1 MSNLIRFTGKQCDG
15 QLSLVVDVDDTLSA
29 ITSGDTLYIT
39 DIQTPTKKFCVVAGA
54 IIRGNP
60 PTHTFVEYSDCSE
73 CLIDNND
80 YVIVE
85 SCYNSNFTYAI
96 SVFDLPTGSTIGDS
110 IYISLTPPGS
120 VRDYTDCF
128 TIKSFG
134 VFNDQITIDDLSVI
148 NSISPTTYTGCSE
161 CYQSNNL
168 VYEVVEC
175 LTSVSYYVFLP
186 GTLEGHIITFVS
198 GVDQFCGVVGSVTT
212 TEYTATFVADL
223 GVFEGD
229 RQCQDCQEI
238 VSDKRIIT
246 NCSTGDVEVAWASL
260 FFDYGDAS
268 NLSIDGSCYLVGDL
282 TESGVT
288 ITTDFLNY
296 DVTPDCESCIQ
307 CNGVVYEYSTCD
319 ATGPVTNFTY
329 TATTSTLTDGDYY
342 SVTGTTDGSG
352 GYSLFY
358 INVSGGLVSIVN
370 TQSGGYGYNIGDLIT
385 LSGTDFGGIEEDII
399 EITVT
404 EVVSTGYI
412 YSYYYYDGII
422 NTTFYNP
429 TLNNCCEIKG
439 IGGGSPNQ
447 YFYSFNTYDGCTDC
461 ENNDYYFVWVAEVCL
476 TQETIVV
483 VTPVGFGQ
491 VDIVKLKY
499 GTSDYFC
506 ATLTDVYDPL
516 QHYYITNIFKT
527 DDVISYSDCET
538 CDATTT
544 INLSVKECD
553 TSINSYVSFPLNIWY
568 EYVYNLSLNTYTL
581 NQYDKCST
589 ILNTCPLPGDYP
601 TVTPYA
607 FYLNCETCTFD
618 NTRFPR
624 NAGPETLLCIEV
636 CGPSGTTVTQVSPPH
651 PVWTDAYGTAVTQL
665 NMITLGGPD
674 GLNS

>member
-1 MSNLIRFTGKQCDG
+1 MANVITIRGTACDG
-15 QLSLVVDVDDTLSA
+15 TGLVRVDVDDILSA
-29 ITSGDTLYIT
+29 ITSGSTISATSISD
-39 DIQTPTKKFCVVAGA
+39 PNKKYCLVVVSLSKGVT
-54 IIRGNP
+54 

-85 SCYNSNFTYAI
+85 SCYNRVFTYVI
-96 SVFDLPTGSTIGDS
+96 SVSDLPTGSNIDDS

-120 VRDYTDCF
+120 DIDYTDCF

-134 VFNDQITIDDLSVI
+134 VFNDQITIDDLSVVNNI
-148 NSISPTTYTGCSE
+148 LSTTYTGCSE
-161 CYQSNNL
+161 CYQSNNS
-168 VYEVVEC
+168 VYEVTGC
-175 LTSVSYYVFLP
+175 LGSGTYYVFLP

-198 GVDQFCGVVGSVTT
+198 GVDQFCGVVGSVTL

-229 RQCQDCQEI
+229 RQCQDCQDI

-268 NLSIDGSCYLVGDL
+268 NLSIDGSCYLIGDL
-282 TESGVT
+282 TDSGVT

-307 CNGVVYEYSTCD
+307 CNGIVYEYVTCD
-319 ATGPVTNFTY
+319 GTGPITLFTY
-329 TATTSTLTDGDYY
+329 TATTTTLTDGDYY

-352 GYSLFY
+352 EYALFN
-358 INVSGGLVSIVN
+358 IQVSGNSVSIVGI
-370 TQSGGYGYNIGDLIT
+370 QSGGYGYNSGDSIT
-385 LSGTDFGGIEEDII
+385 LYGVDFGGTAEDTI
-399 EITVT
+399 EITIT
-404 EVVSTGYI
+404 EVGFTGYI

-429 TLNNCCEIKG
+429 TLNNCCQIKD
-439 IGGGSPNQ
+439 IGGGTPNQ
-447 YFYSFNTYDGCTDC
+447 YYYSFNTYDGCTEC
-461 ENNDYYFVWVAEVCL
+461 ENIDYCVWVAETCI
-476 TQETIVV
+476 TKEQIVV
-483 VTPVGFGQ
+483 ITPVGFGQ
-491 VDIVKLKY
+491 GVIVKLKY

-506 ATLTDVYDPL
+506 ATLTDIYDPL
-516 QHYYITNIFKT
+516 QHYYISSVYKT

-544 INLSVKECD
+544 INLSVKECN
-553 TSINSYVSFPLNIWY
+553 SPINSYISIPITIWY
-568 EYVYNLSLNTYTL
+568 YYVYNLGLNTYSL
-581 NQYDKCST
+581 YKYDKCST

-601 TVTPYA
+601 TITPYS
-607 FYLNCETCTFD
+607 FYLNCETCIFD

-624 NAGPETLLCIEV
+624 SGGTETFLCLQI
-636 CGPSGTTVTQVSPPH
+636 CTPSGTTVTSVSVPH
-651 PVWTDAYGTAVTQL
+651 PVWTDGYGTAVTQL
-665 NMITLGGPD
+665 GMVVIGGPD
-674 GLNS
+674 GLNN

>member
-1 MSNLIRFTGKQCDG
+1 MANLIKFSARQCDG
-15 QLSLVVDVDDTLSA
+15 QLSLSVDVDDTLSA

-39 DIQTPTKKFCVVAGA
+39 DIQTQTKKFCVVVGS
-54 IIRGNP
+54 IRPGNP

-85 SCYNSNFTYAI
+85 SCYSRDFTYAI
-96 SVFDLPTGSTIGDS
+96 SVSDLPIGSNIGDS
-110 IYISLTPPGS
+110 IYISIEGK
-120 VRDYTDCF
+120 RIYTDCF
-128 TIKSFG
+128 TIISFG
-134 VFNDQITIDDLSVI
+134 VFNEVITIDDLSVVS
-148 NSISPTTYTGCSE
+148 SISSTTYTGCSE

-175 LTSVSYYVFLP
+175 LTSSSYYISLP
-186 GTLEGHIITFVS
+186 SILSGHIITFVNDI
-198 GVDQFCGVVGSVTT
+198 GDQFCGIVRSVIPF
-212 TEYTATFVADL
+212 EYNATFVADL

-229 RQCQDCQEI
+229 RQCQDCLDI

-246 NCSTGDVEVAWASL
+246 NCSTGDVEVVWASL
-260 FFDYGDAS
+260 FFDYGDSS
-268 NLSIDGSCYLVGDL
+268 NLSIDGFCYLVGDL

-288 ITTDFLNY
+288 VTTDFLNY

-307 CNGVVYEYSTCD
+307 CNGVVYEYATCD
-319 ATGPVTNFTY
+319 GTGPVTIFTY
-329 TATTSTLTDGDYY
+329 TATTGTLTDGDYY
-342 SVTGTTDGSG
+342 SITGTTDGNG
-352 GYSLFY
+352 EYALFY
-358 INVSGGLVSIVN
+358 INVSGELVSIVN
-370 TQSGGYGYNIGDLIT
+370 TQSGGYGYNVGDTIT
-385 LSGTDFGGIEEDII
+385 LYGTDFGGTEEDII

-404 EVVSTGYI
+404 EVGSTGYI

-439 IGGGSPNQ
+439 IGGGTPNQ
-447 YFYSFNTYDGCTDC
+447 YFYSFNTYDGCTEC
-461 ENNDYYFVWVAEVCL
+461 ENNDYFVWVAENCL
-476 TQETIVV
+476 TFESVV
-483 VTPVGFGQ
+483 VITPVGFGQ
-491 VDIVKLKY
+491 GDIIKLKY

-506 ATLTDVYDPL
+506 TTLTDVYDPL

-568 EYVYNLSLNTYTL
+568 EYIYNLGLNTYTL
-581 NQYDKCST
+581 YQYDKCST
-589 ILNTCPLPGDYP
+589 LLNTCPLPGDYP
-601 TVTPYA
+601 TITPYS
-607 FYLNCETCTFD
+607 FYLNCETCTFV

-624 NAGPETLLCIEV
+624 NAGPETLFCMEV

-665 NMITLGGPD
+665 NMITLGGPN
-674 GLNS
+674 GLNN